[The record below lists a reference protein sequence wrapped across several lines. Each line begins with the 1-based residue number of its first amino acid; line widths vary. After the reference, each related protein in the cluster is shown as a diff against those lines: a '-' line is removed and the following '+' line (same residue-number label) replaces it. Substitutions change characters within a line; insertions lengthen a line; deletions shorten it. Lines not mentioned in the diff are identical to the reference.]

1 MEVNPLTLF
10 VCCFD
15 DAPVDLIPNDDSGII
30 WNHQT
35 DWSMI

>member
-1 MEVNPLTLF
+1 MEVNPMTGLYI
-10 VCCFD
+10 VD